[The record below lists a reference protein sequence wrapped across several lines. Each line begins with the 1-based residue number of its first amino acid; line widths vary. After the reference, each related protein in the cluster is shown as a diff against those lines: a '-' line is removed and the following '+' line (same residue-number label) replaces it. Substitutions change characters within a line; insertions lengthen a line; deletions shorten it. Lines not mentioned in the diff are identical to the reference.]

1 MIQLDSLSET
11 FPKEPIGLISL
22 QVIRSVVCKI
32 LVDRKDFE
40 NLKRTVE
47 AFQSACNYI
56 SQVAFQKRCFDP
68 IALHALVYQRARA
81 IFKLPAN
88 LAIEARNRVAESY
101 RLQRDLLH
109 TFSRNSMALDDRLF
123 SLLRSR
129 DFAVSIATIKGRIKS
144 RMVLGEYQRMV
155 LEKPV
160 KSASLIVGKAGLFL
174 RIYVAYDVQPKE
186 CVEPVGVDV
195 GIRKLLVGSNGFSAG
210 CGSFMARMDH
220 YESLL
225 QSLGTKGTSSAKRR
239 LKRLAGREKRWAK
252 TTLHQISRRFVNS
265 LKDCEYIALEGLP
278 KTNGI
283 GKTCKDHPAAFRG
296 WAISRL
302 LRMLSYKCADA
313 GIPVVCFSPDFTSQ
327 RCPRC
332 GTIHKNNRRT
342 QALFR
347 CVNCG
352 FQHNADYV
360 AALNLFEQ
368 ARGGWAA
375 VSQPHA
381 VHKGVDCKPT
391 GSS

>member
-1 MIQLDSLSET
+1 MD
-11 FPKEPIGLISL
+11 K
-22 QVIRSVVCKI
+22 
-32 LVDRKDFE
+32 KDFE
-40 NLKRTVE
+40 KLKGTVD

-56 SQVAFQKRCFDP
+56 SQMAFNKGCFDP
-68 IALHALVYQRARA
+68 IALHALVYQKVRA
-81 IFKLPAN
+81 IFKLPAH
-88 LAIEARNRVAESY
+88 LAIQARNRVAESY
-101 RLQRDLLH
+101 RQHREKLH

-129 DFAVSIATIKGRIKS
+129 DFTVSIATIKGRVKS
-144 RMVLGEYQRMV
+144 GLVLGEYQRKI

-160 KSASLIVGKAGLFL
+160 KSASLILRKAGLFL
-174 RIYVAYDVQPKE
+174 KICVAYDVPHKE
-186 CVEPVGVDV
+186 AAVPVGVDV
-195 GIRKLLVGSNGFSAG
+195 GIRKLLVGSNGFTA
-210 CGSFMARMDH
+210 CGGPFMVRMDQ
-220 YESLL
+220 YESHL
-225 QSLGTKGTSSAKRR
+225 QTLGTKGTSSAKRR
-239 LKRLAGREKRWAK
+239 LKRLAGKELRWAR
-252 TTLHQISRRFVNS
+252 TTLHQISRRFVES
-265 LKDCEYIALEGLP
+265 LKDGEYIALEELP
-278 KTNGI
+278 ETKTSDI
-283 GKTCKDHPAAFRG
+283 GKPCKCKDHPAAFRG

-302 LRMLSYKCADA
+302 LSMLSYKCAGA
-313 GIPVVCFSPDFTSQ
+313 GVPVVYVSPDFTSQ

-360 AALNLFEQ
+360 AALNLREQ

-381 VHKGVDCKPT
+381 VHKGVDCKPL